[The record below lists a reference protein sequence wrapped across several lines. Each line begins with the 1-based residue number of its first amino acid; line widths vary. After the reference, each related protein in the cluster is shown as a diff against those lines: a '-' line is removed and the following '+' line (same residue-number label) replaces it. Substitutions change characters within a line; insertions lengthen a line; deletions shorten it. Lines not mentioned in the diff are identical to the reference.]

1 MKALILAGSDV
12 TVTERLQ
19 SLCRDA
25 ALVVAADSG
34 VRHARVLGVTP
45 DLIVGDFDSATRED
59 LEPYKNVPKE
69 VHPARKDRLD
79 LELALNVA
87 RARGATEFLIVGAL
101 GGRLDQTL
109 AALFIASRLHEQYFV
124 TLHSGHLEAY
134 PLRSSET
141 LTLTLPEGTTF
152 SVLGLAP
159 VSVLSLAGASYPL
172 DRAELPF
179 GVGLGVSNRATA
191 APLTA
196 TLHEGAALL
205 LTDFSSDLG
214 PTGKT

>member
-1 MKALILAGSDV
+1 MKALVLAGGDV
-12 TVTERLQ
+12 TPTGALKT
-19 SLCRDA
+19 LCRDA

-45 DLIVGDFDSATRED
+45 DLIVGDFDSATQSD
-59 LEPYKNVPKE
+59 LGRYPEVPRE

-79 LELALNVA
+79 LELALDVA
-87 RARGATEFLIVGAL
+87 QARGAAEFLVVGAL

-109 AALFIASRLHEQYFV
+109 AALFIASRLHERYGV
-124 TLHSGHLEAY
+124 ALHSGHTAAY
-134 PLRSSET
+134 PLRAGDA
-141 LTLTLPEGTTF
+141 LTLTLPADTTF

-179 GVGLGVSNRATA
+179 GVGLGVSNRTTRE
-191 APLTA
+191 PLTA
-196 TLHEGAALL
+196 TLHGGSALL
-205 LTDFSSDLG
+205 LAEPG
-214 PTGKT
+214 PPGKT